1 MSIFFLHQIGSKKA
15 ARLLPHSFLNLLLFH
30 PHNFFYGLLVFVFE
44 NYTSVLIQDI
54 QHDVSHDTAADN
66 FPCPDRQHVKWN
78 RHIVSRPLP

>member
-54 QHDVSHDTAADN
+54 QQDVSMIQQQITSPA
-66 FPCPDRQHVKWN
+66 PT
-78 RHIVSRPLP
+78 VSM